1 MVSSART
8 SLRVDRLRPLN
19 VPRRVE
25 VRFETDSL
33 KVGKSDSRTV
43 GKFDSLKVGQS
54 DSGDRR
60 TDGQTDRRTEG
71 TDGRTVAPRRWGVGG
86 RGGSKTDP
94 GKQAD
99 SRADRQSNRLT
110 SEANRA
116 ACPSVRL
123 PICPSGKD
131 IPIAIEYNKTLRSIE
146 AVLEIWRVDDE
157 WWRDQIARRYIEVVL
172 EGGKH
177 VVLFEDLLKG
187 TWFVQEP

>member
-25 VRFETDSL
+25 VRFDE
-33 KVGKSDSRTV
+33 SRTV
-43 GKFDSLKVGQS
+43 RQS
-54 DSGDRR
+54 DSGNRR
-60 TDGQTDRRTEG
+60 TDGQTDRRTGE
-71 TDGRTVAPRRWGVGG
+71 PRRWGAG
-86 RGGSKTDP
+86 RNDALAARSGSESTKTDL
-94 GKQAD
+94 GSVD
-99 SRADRQSNRLT
+99 SRTDRQSNRLA

-116 ACPSVRL
+116 L
-123 PICPSGKD
+123 CPSGKD
-131 IPIAIEYNKTLRSIE
+131 IPIAIDYNGSIRPIE

>member
-1 MVSSART
+1 M
-8 SLRVDRLRPLN
+8 
-19 VPRRVE
+19 PRRVE

-43 GKFDSLKVGQS
+43 RQSESLKVGQS

-60 TDGQTDRRTEG
+60 TNGQTDRRMGE
-71 TDGRTVAPRRWGVGG
+71 PRRWGRLSESRKVGKSDSWKVG
-86 RGGSKTDP
+86 QPGGEDRRT
-94 GKQAD
+94 
-99 SRADRQSNRLT
+99 DRQFEEPT
-110 SEANRA
+110 SDDHQAH
-116 ACPSVRL
+116 CPTVRL
-123 PICPSGKD
+123 SNFPTPT
-131 IPIAIEYNKTLRSIE
+131 AVEYNGTLRSIE